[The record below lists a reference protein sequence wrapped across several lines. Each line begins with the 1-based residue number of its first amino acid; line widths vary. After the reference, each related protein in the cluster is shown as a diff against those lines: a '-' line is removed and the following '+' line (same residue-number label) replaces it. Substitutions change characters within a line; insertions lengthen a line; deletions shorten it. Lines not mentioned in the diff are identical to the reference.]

1 MLESVARLQHTRDPM
16 KTTTFAPLLS
26 IYLLFSQRTVIMFN
40 ENFPD
45 WSYKINILRYVRSAN
60 IRKESYA
67 VLGPLPKIHCE

>member
-1 MLESVARLQHTRDPM
+1 
-16 KTTTFAPLLS
+16 
-26 IYLLFSQRTVIMFN
+26 MFN

-67 VLGPLPKIHCE
+67 VLGPLPKIHCEKNEKTGQKRDQKLFNAYFSSLLSL